1 MGKLSVITMIDTQ
14 LLIERGATY
23 LNLPPE
29 EVLFQEGS
37 QCRYYFQVVS
47 GQVRW
52 VNINQ
57 AGNEYLQTLVEQ
69 GESIGELPLFDG
81 KLYAATAIANKPTC
95 LLRLPKEDFHRLL
108 IDFPQIHFSFSSLL
122 AQRLRFKFFM
132 LKKMAQHDPEDIIE
146 TLLEYLSEQKSHIC
160 ATCNQVQLT
169 RRQIAEMTGL
179 RVETVIRVMKNLNS
193 KGVLR
198 IYRRKVYFG
207 DPASCVHAQCKRVGL
222 KRDNQKPGKFVIGM
236 NHY

>member
-1 MGKLSVITMIDTQ
+1 MINTK
-14 LLIERGATY
+14 LLIERGAVY
-23 LNLPPE
+23 LNLLPE

-37 QCRYYFQVVS
+37 LCRYYFQVVS

-69 GESIGELPLFDG
+69 GQSVGELPLFDE
-81 KLYAATAIANKPTC
+81 KAYAATAIANKPTC
-95 LLRLPKEDFHRLL
+95 LLRLPKADFHQLL
-108 IDFPQIHFSFSSLL
+108 IDFPRIHFAFSCLL

-160 ATCNQVQLT
+160 STCNQVQLT

-179 RVETVIRVMKNLNS
+179 RVETVIRVIKNLS
-193 KGVLR
+193 TKGILH
-198 IYRRKVYFG
+198 IHSRKVYFG
-207 DPASCVHAQCKRVGL
+207 NMISCAHSLCKRINL
-222 KRDNQKPGKFVIGM
+222 KTDNQKKEKVVM
-236 NHY
+236 SLNNY